1 MSPALKWTFI
11 VRANLNGMKMHGDA
25 FILYDVANKSCG
37 LCLAFMDHLAINFQR
52 IWQMNFAQWGNILHS
67 YKKRSPHK
75 IQIKMLS
82 L

>member
-52 IWQMNFAQWGNILHS
+52 I
-67 YKKRSPHK
+67 
-75 IQIKMLS
+75 
-82 L
+82 